1 MFNKKTSYEVNVQ
14 DITFWRKKIN
24 VDNTEVFVRECLN
37 DPFMLYLDKV
47 KGDNYLDW
55 VTGRPFIMEDF
66 GKDFLLS
73 LSNIKIS
80 KENVTICDDA
90 VGKALYILEDS
101 YFCNIIF
108 SKYGLD
114 VIPANFVY
122 DEIRRFRKIYVA
134 NNDKDNIRCKSLK
147 KKRK

>member
-66 GKDFLLS
+66 GKEWSPDE
-73 LSNIKIS
+73 KIVVNFS
-80 KENVTICDDA
+80 WDEDLANRTNDGIVPDWVIGRWEN
-90 VGKALYILEDS
+90 G
-101 YFCNIIF
+101 
-108 SKYGLD
+108 
-114 VIPANFVY
+114 
-122 DEIRRFRKIYVA
+122 R
-134 NNDKDNIRCKSLK
+134 
-147 KKRK
+147 

>member
-1 MFNKKTSYEVNVQ
+1 MEDY
-14 DITFWRKKIN
+14 D
-24 VDNTEVFVRECLN
+24 VFN

-80 KENVTICDDA
+80 AYCR
-90 VGKALYILEDS
+90 
-101 YFCNIIF
+101 CNC
-108 SKYGLD
+108 SK
-114 VIPANFVY
+114 
-122 DEIRRFRKIYVA
+122 
-134 NNDKDNIRCKSLK
+134 NISR
-147 KKRK
+147 